1 MSILTT
7 LFSSKSKVLSVLLI
21 TVTIGWMAMYPIYR
35 NYYNGLG
42 MEQYERFKDFK
53 AHNSMFFNPWQY
65 RILCPYM
72 VEGIYQVLDHTVFQL
87 ADFSKISINPP
98 QNSGEKN
105 PVTQK
110 LIEQSGNGEFFKY
123 NIVFVLFRFAQ
134 HIAIFYLAFRYFSSF
149 TKNRALVFFGVM
161 LIALFMG
168 NAVADSDLSFNTYMD
183 VILYLGLGIVIMES
197 LSGWWVVALTFIGAF
212 NRETSLLIP
221 FIYLVS
227 KLNFAH
233 WPNVFKVLF
242 SDKKAFWQ
250 TVLSGVLFIIIFVSI
265 RAYFGYRPPTVW
277 RVPAGLP
284 MLKLN
289 LLSSV
294 SVKTY
299 MEMFGIFG
307 ILPVWIL
314 SGFRKTNYY
323 LRVFFLALVPIW
335 FGIHLWSVVA
345 YQSRLFL
352 VPTLLV
358 FIPAILERI
367 ELHFKERPSE
377 DLSAA

>member
-1 MSILTT
+1 
-7 LFSSKSKVLSVLLI
+7 
-21 TVTIGWMAMYPIYR
+21 MYPVYR

-42 MEQYERFKDFK
+42 MEQYERFKNFK

-65 RILCPYM
+65 RVLCPYM
-72 VEGIYQVLDHTVFQL
+72 IEATYQVFDHTLFNLV
-87 ADFSKISINPP
+87 DFSKVSVNPP

-110 LIEQSGNGEFFKY
+110 LIEQSGNAEFFKY
-123 NIVFVLFRFAQ
+123 NIVFVLFRFLQ
-134 HIAIFYLAFRYFSSF
+134 HVAIFYLAFRYFRAF
-149 TKNRALVFFGVM
+149 TSNRALAFLGIM
-161 LIALFMG
+161 LAALFMG

-183 VILYLGLGIVIMES
+183 VILYLSLGIVIVES
-197 LSGWWVVALTFIGAF
+197 LSYWWVVALTVIGAF

-221 FIYLVS
+221 VIFLAS
-227 KLNFAH
+227 KVNFDL
-233 WPNVFKVLF
+233 WPNVFKILF
-242 SDKKAFWQ
+242 SNKKALWL
-250 TVLSGVLFIIIFVSI
+250 TALSGVLFVIIFVSI
-265 RAYFGYRPPTVW
+265 RSYFGYRPPTVW

-307 ILPVWIL
+307 VLPIWAL
-314 SGFRKTNYY
+314 SIFRQMNPHLK
-323 LRVFFLALVPIW
+323 VFFITLIPIW
-335 FGIHLWSVVA
+335 FGIHLWSVVS

-367 ELHFKERPSE
+367 EAHFVARTSTAPLPERVI
-377 DLSAA
+377 

>member
-1 MSILTT
+1 
-7 LFSSKSKVLSVLLI
+7 
-21 TVTIGWMAMYPIYR
+21 MAMYPVYR

-42 MEQYERFKDFK
+42 MEQYERFKNFK

-65 RILCPYM
+65 RVLCPYM
-72 VEGIYQVLDHTVFQL
+72 IEAIYQVFDHTVFNL
-87 ADFSKISINPP
+87 VDFSKVSINPP
-98 QNSGEKN
+98 KNSGEKN

-110 LIEQSGNGEFFKY
+110 LIEQSGNAEFFKY
-123 NIVFVLFRFAQ
+123 NIIFVLFRFLE
-134 HIAIFYLAFRYFSSF
+134 HVAIFYLAFRYFRAF
-149 TKNRALVFFGVM
+149 TSNTALAFLGIM
-161 LIALFMG
+161 LVALFMG

-183 VILYLGLGIVIMES
+183 VILYLCLGIVIMES
-197 LSGWWVVALTFIGAF
+197 LSNWWVVALTVMGAF

-221 FIYLVS
+221 VVFFAS
-227 KLNFAH
+227 KVNFAL
-233 WPNVFKVLF
+233 WPNVFKILF
-242 SDKKAFWQ
+242 SDRKALWV
-250 TVLSGVLFIIIFVSI
+250 TALSGVFFVVIFVSI
-265 RAYFGYRPPTVW
+265 RSYFGYRPPTEW
-277 RVPAGLP
+277 RVPAGLQ

-307 ILPVWIL
+307 VLPIWVL
-314 SGFRKTNYY
+314 SIFRQMNPRLKI
-323 LRVFFLALVPIW
+323 FFITLIPIW
-335 FGIHLWSVVA
+335 FGIHVWSVVA

-367 ELHFKERPSE
+367 EAEFVARTSTAPLPDRPI
-377 DLSAA
+377 